1 MADDQTSEDETL
13 ANHLIHLAATAD
25 DVAALL
31 NRPHAEGEIHPE
43 ALGKAEH
50 LSTSLKDII
59 YALTHHEH
67 LAMSSDDVWKALTVK
82 HRDHEP
88 GELS

>member
-1 MADDQTSEDETL
+1 MADDQNSEHGTL
-13 ANHLIHLAATAD
+13 ANHLAHLAATAD
-25 DVAALL
+25 DVAALI
-31 NRPHAEGEIHPE
+31 NRPHDEGEIHPE

-59 YALTHHEH
+59 HALMHHEH

-82 HRDHEP
+82 HRDHRD